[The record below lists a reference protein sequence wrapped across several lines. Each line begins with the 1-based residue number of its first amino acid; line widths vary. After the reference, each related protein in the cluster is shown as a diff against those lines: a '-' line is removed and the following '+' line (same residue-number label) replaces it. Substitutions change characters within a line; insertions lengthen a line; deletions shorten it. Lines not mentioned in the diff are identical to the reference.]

1 MGGHPRLLM
10 NGSTDKFIGQRPT
23 RGVIADT
30 HYLEW
35 DYSIMAKWQC
45 CKLYDMIMAP
55 FCVSSGPT
63 LPR

>member
-35 DYSIMAKWQC
+35 DYSIMAKWQW
-45 CKLYDMIMAP
+45 CKLM
-55 FCVSSGPT
+55 T
-63 LPR
+63 